1 MTGARATGR
10 PSSIP
15 TMSSSGSRKT
25 PSPMSMHPA
34 FGRVRLSPRW
44 RPLDPSGRPSQS
56 IRIIWNVIR
65 TVTPVTSF
73 GRTGSCRAGR
83 RLVRRWPARP
93 VSVTKGSDLLVA
105 ALENE
110 GVECIFAIP
119 GEENLDV
126 LESLR
131 RSKIKLV
138 LTRHEQ
144 AAGFMAAT
152 YGRLTGRAGVCLT
165 TLGPGAL
172 NLTTAAAYAHLG
184 AMPMVMIT
192 GQKAIRSSRQARF
205 QIVDI
210 VATMRP
216 LTKMATQIV
225 AAQSIPTLVRDAF
238 RVAQQERPGPVHL
251 ELPEDIAADE
261 AAADVVPLHVVELP
275 VAPAA
280 AIERATAMIMG
291 ASRPLVMLGA
301 AASRPHLAEPLS
313 AFVRRCRIPFFNT
326 QMGKGA
332 VNAGSNLYMGTAA
345 LSERDWVHEA
355 IDQADLIISIGHD
368 TVEKPPFLMGH
379 DGPQVIHVGAT
390 PATVEQVYFPQAE
403 IVGDGGAGL
412 AALADRLEG
421 KLPNASALLGLREAI
436 LGRLAERST
445 DVRFPLTPQRI
456 VHDVRAVIPADGIVA
471 LDNGMYKI
479 WFARC
484 YRTRSAN
491 TLLLDNALATMGA
504 GLPSAMMASLLYPGR
519 RVMAVCG
526 DGGFMMNS
534 QEMETAVRLGLNLV
548 VLIVQDNAY
557 GMIRWKQAVD
567 GFADWGLTFGD
578 PDFVAYAAAYGA
590 RGRRVTTASGLAPAL
605 EEAFSAGGL
614 HLITVPIDYS

>member
-1 MTGARATGR
+1 MTKA
-10 PSSIP
+10 
-15 TMSSSGSRKT
+15 
-25 PSPMSMHPA
+25 
-34 FGRVRLSPRW
+34 
-44 RPLDPSGRPSQS
+44 
-56 IRIIWNVIR
+56 
-65 TVTPVTSF
+65 
-73 GRTGSCRAGR
+73 
-83 RLVRRWPARP
+83 
-93 VSVTKGSDLLVA
+93 SDLLVA

-110 GVECIFAIP
+110 GVGYIFAIP

-131 RSKIKLV
+131 RSTIKLV

-251 ELPEDIAADE
+251 ELPEDVAADE
-261 AAADVVPLHVVELP
+261 ATADIISPHLVKLP
-275 VAPAA
+275 VAPAVA
-280 AIERATAMIMG
+280 VERAAAMIM
-291 ASRPLVMLGA
+291 AANRPLVMLGA
-301 AASRPHLAEPLS
+301 AASRPQLAEPLS
-313 AFVRRCRIPFFNT
+313 AFVRRCGIPFFNT

-355 IDQADLIISIGHD
+355 IDRADLIISIGHD

-403 IVGDGGAGL
+403 IVGDVGAGL

-421 KLPNASALLGLREAI
+421 KLPNGQALLGLRDGI
-436 LGRLAERST
+436 LAHLAERST
-445 DVRFPLTPQRI
+445 EDRFPLTPQRI
-456 VHDVRAVIPADGIVA
+456 VHDVRQVIPPDGIVA

-479 WFARC
+479 WFARN
-484 YRTRSAN
+484 YRTSVAN

-504 GLPSAMMASLLYPGR
+504 GLPSAIAAALIHPER
-519 RVMAVCG
+519 RVLAVCG

-534 QEMETAVRLGLNLV
+534 QELETAVRLKLNLV
-548 VLIVQDNAY
+548 VLVLEDHAY
-557 GMIRWKQAVD
+557 GMIRWKQEVD
-567 GFADWGLTFGD
+567 TFPDFGLAFGN
-578 PDFVAYAAAYGA
+578 PDFVAYAKSYGA
-590 RGRRVTTASGLAPAL
+590 RGWRVGTASELSTMLEAAFEEGGVHLVVAP
-605 EEAFSAGGL
+605 
-614 HLITVPIDYS
+614 VDYSENMRVLVNELHQVVQAR

>member
-1 MTGARATGR
+1 
-10 PSSIP
+10 
-15 TMSSSGSRKT
+15 MS
-25 PSPMSMHPA
+25 
-34 FGRVRLSPRW
+34 
-44 RPLDPSGRPSQS
+44 
-56 IRIIWNVIR
+56 
-65 TVTPVTSF
+65 
-73 GRTGSCRAGR
+73 
-83 RLVRRWPARP
+83 
-93 VSVTKGSDLLVA
+93 KGSDLLVA

-110 GVECIFAIP
+110 GVECIFALP

-131 RSKIKLV
+131 RSKIRLV

-184 AMPMVMIT
+184 AMPMVMLT
-192 GQKAIRSSRQARF
+192 GQKAIHSGRQARF

-225 AAQSIPTLVRDAF
+225 SAQSIPTLVRDAF

-251 ELPEDIAADE
+251 ELPEDVAGEEAEADIIPPHAVELAVAPPAAIDR
-261 AAADVVPLHVVELP
+261 AAAML
-275 VAPAA
+275 VAAK
-280 AIERATAMIMG
+280 
-291 ASRPLVMLGA
+291 RPLVMLGA

-313 AFVRRCRIPFFNT
+313 AFVRRAKIPFFNT

-345 LSERDWVHEA
+345 LSERDWVHTA
-355 IDQADLIISIGHD
+355 IDRADVILSVGHD

-403 IVGDGGAGL
+403 IVGDVGASLAGL
-412 AALADRLEG
+412 ADRIEG
-421 KLPNASALLGLREAI
+421 KLPNASALLGLREGI
-436 LGRLAERST
+436 LAHLAEGSGE
-445 DVRFPLTPQRI
+445 DRFPLTPQRI
-456 VHDVRAVIPADGIVA
+456 VHDIRAVMPPDCIVA

-479 WFARC
+479 WFARN
-484 YRTRSAN
+484 YRTSVAN

-504 GLPSAMMASLLYPGR
+504 GLPSAIAASLIYPGR
-519 RVMAVCG
+519 RVLAVCG

-534 QEMETAVRLGLNLV
+534 QELETAVRLKLNLV
-548 VLIVQDNAY
+548 VLVLEDRAY
-557 GMIRWKQAVD
+557 GMIEWKQEVD
-567 GFADWGLTFGD
+567 GFADFGLKFGN
-578 PDFVAYAAAYGA
+578 PDFVAYANSYGA
-590 RGRRVTTASGLAPAL
+590 KGARVRSVAEFKSLL
-605 EEAFSAGGL
+605 EKAFRDGGV
-614 HLITVPIDYS
+614 HLVVAPIDYSENMRVLVHELHSM